1 MKWTQ
6 EALTDLVAELGWDVI
21 NDDLH
26 IEVGGTSVYEIEG
39 AGTKWAPIKGTRK
52 YNKDAFIVIKT
63 VLVIPLSHRKHL
75 RMKTRFILFTKD
87 SCGPCGLVKRY
98 FNALK
103 DERTKLIEEVQLEDV
118 SDVPIPEENLAL
130 AKKYD
135 VTATPVL
142 IIADE
147 EGELLE
153 TYIGGVPIT
162 QNIRKLF
169 AKYDV

>member
-1 MKWTQ
+1 
-6 EALTDLVAELGWDVI
+6 
-21 NDDLH
+21 
-26 IEVGGTSVYEIEG
+26 
-39 AGTKWAPIKGTRK
+39 
-52 YNKDAFIVIKT
+52 
-63 VLVIPLSHRKHL
+63 
-75 RMKTRFILFTKD
+75 MKTRFILFTKD

>member
-1 MKWTQ
+1 
-6 EALTDLVAELGWDVI
+6 
-21 NDDLH
+21 
-26 IEVGGTSVYEIEG
+26 
-39 AGTKWAPIKGTRK
+39 
-52 YNKDAFIVIKT
+52 
-63 VLVIPLSHRKHL
+63 
-75 RMKTRFILFTKD
+75 MKTRFILFTKD
-87 SCGPCGLVKRY
+87 SCAPCGLVKRY

-103 DERTKLIEEVQLEDV
+103 DERTELIEEVQLEDV